1 VNWCWQGKAWVFGD
15 DISNDDGIMP
25 LAMTRQQEYDP
36 AVLAKHCFEQI
47 DPAFAREAKPCDIVV
62 AGRNFG
68 HGNPHIQGFL
78 GLKGLGVGLI
88 IGTMGRGPLR
98 ACINAGVPLMQAER
112 LAGFCKTGDLLQVD
126 FATGLISNQTTGAV
140 LQAEPMP
147 AAMREI
153 VSAGGGIGHMTQ
165 RLGLGGAKE

>member
-47 DPAFAREAKPCDIVV
+47 DPEFAREAKPCDIVV

-98 ACINAGVPLMQAER
+98 ACINAGVPLMQAEG
-112 LAGFCKTGDLLQVD
+112 LAGFCITGDLLQVD

-153 VSAGGGIGHMTQ
+153 VSAGGGIGHMAQ
-165 RLGLGGAKE
+165 RLGLGGTKE